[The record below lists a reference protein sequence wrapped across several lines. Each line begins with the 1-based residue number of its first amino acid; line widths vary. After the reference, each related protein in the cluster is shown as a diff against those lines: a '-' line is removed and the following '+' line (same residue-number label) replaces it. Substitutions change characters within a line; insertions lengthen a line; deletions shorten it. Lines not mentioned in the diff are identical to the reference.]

1 MLGSFRK
8 LANTWPARIFLVI
21 LGVSF
26 ASWGVADVARRIAG
40 GGNDVVAVVEGHD
53 ITPAAFM
60 DEFRADMQRY
70 AERFPDPSQIPAS
83 LRIEVAEQTLTKMVT
98 QQALADQAHRMGIV
112 VPDQQVRDA
121 VFAMPDFQGPDGK
134 FNRNILLQTLAGHS
148 MTEAHFLDLV
158 RMDIRQNQLLNTVAA
173 SAAPSKLLTDLV
185 YKYVNEKRLADVLVL
200 PFIGQPLPGAPPD
213 AVLRR
218 YDDNNPKRYSAPE
231 YRHVKVV
238 ILSPDSI
245 GRGLTVP
252 DSDMQAWFGQ
262 HKAEFVA
269 PEKRSL
275 QVITTDT
282 EAEAAALAAQWKA
295 GADWDAMQAAAR
307 AAHATPVALDNATPD
322 QIPSPDLAAAAFAA
336 VPQAVTGPIKQP
348 LGYYVLRVASVT
360 PARNPSFESLR
371 PVIRDRVAAEKAMD
385 LIDARAQ
392 KLQDLFAGGAKI
404 DEVPADLGATGAE
417 GTLDSQGNTPEGTP
431 APIPAAAD
439 LRQQIVAAA
448 FAAKIGDPIQPTE
461 GPNHSWYAVSVDKII
476 PPARKPFDQI
486 RDQLLLD
493 WQRDQVHRHQE
504 VEATRLLQLVKSG
517 QSLTNAAW
525 GSGLQV
531 TRTPPLVRN
540 RPQAGMKAQM
550 VQTLF
555 TLAPGQATMAE
566 TEKGFV
572 VAQMVQV
579 VAPDAKADSSGLAQT
594 QAGLKQ
600 ALHDDYVQ
608 MYALAL
614 KDAAQPTI
622 RPDVVESLITQQ
634 PGQ

>member
-1 MLGSFRK
+1 MLASFRK

-53 ITPAAFM
+53 ITPTAFM
-60 DEFRADMQRY
+60 TEFQSDMQRY
-70 AERFPDPSQIPAS
+70 AQRFPDPSQIPAP
-83 LRIEVAEQTLTKMVT
+83 LRLQVAEQTLTKMVT
-98 QQALADQAHRMGIV
+98 QQALADQAHRMGIA

-121 VFAMPDFQGPDGK
+121 VFAMTDFQGPDGK
-134 FNRNILLQTLAGHS
+134 FNRNLLLQALASHS
-148 MTEAHFLDLV
+148 MTEAHFLDLI

-200 PFIGQPLPGAPPD
+200 PFIGQPLPGAPAD

-218 YDDNNPKRYSAPE
+218 YYDNNPAHYSSPE

-245 GRGLTVP
+245 GRGLTVS
-252 DSDMQAWFGQ
+252 DSDMQAWFTQ

-282 EAEAAALAAQWKA
+282 ESAAAALAAQWKA
-295 GADWDAMQAAAR
+295 GADWDAMQAAAK

-322 QIPSPDLAAAAFAA
+322 QIPSPDLATAAFAA
-336 VPQAVTGPIKQP
+336 VPEAVTGPIKQP
-348 LGYYVLRVASVT
+348 LGFYVLRVAAVT

-371 PVIRDRVAAEKAMD
+371 PVIRDRVAADKALD

-404 DEVPADLGATGAE
+404 DEVPTDLGATGAE
-417 GTLDSQGNTPEGTP
+417 GTLDAQGNTPEGTP
-431 APIPAAAD
+431 APIPAAPD

-448 FAAKIGDPIQPTE
+448 FAAKIGDPIQPAE

-476 PPARKPFDQI
+476 APTRKPFDHV
-486 RDQLLLD
+486 RDEVLLD
-493 WQRDQVHRHQE
+493 WQRDQVHRHQD

-531 TRTPPLVRN
+531 TRTPPLARN
-540 RPQAGMKAQM
+540 KPQAGMTAQM

-572 VAQMVQV
+572 VAQLVQV
-579 VAPDAKADSSGLAQT
+579 VAPDAKADPSGLSQT
-594 QAGLKQ
+594 EDGLKQ

-608 MYALAL
+608 MYAIAL

-622 RPDVVESLITQQ
+622 RADVVENLITQQ